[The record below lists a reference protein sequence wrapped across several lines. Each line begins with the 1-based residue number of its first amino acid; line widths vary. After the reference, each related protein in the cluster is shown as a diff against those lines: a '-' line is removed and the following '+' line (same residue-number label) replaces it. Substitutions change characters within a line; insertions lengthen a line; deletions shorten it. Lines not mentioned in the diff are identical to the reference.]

1 MNDNTGILNA
11 VPSRRCIFLGNVMKV
26 KAVLEA
32 HQEFPPESVIKK
44 QTKLDSFPQHFNHI
58 FLLMSRKY
66 VNVVNEKYVLD
77 Q

>member
-32 HQEFPPESVIKK
+32 HPEFPPNQI
-44 QTKLDSFPQHFNHI
+44 
-58 FLLMSRKY
+58 R
-66 VNVVNEKYVLD
+66 
-77 Q
+77 